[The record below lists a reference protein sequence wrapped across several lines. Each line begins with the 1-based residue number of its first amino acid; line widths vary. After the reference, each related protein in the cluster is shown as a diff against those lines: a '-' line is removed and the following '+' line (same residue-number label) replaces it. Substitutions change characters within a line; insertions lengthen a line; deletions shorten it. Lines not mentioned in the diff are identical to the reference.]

1 MFAVRWRKRERTQT
15 WSDSQADYLIAILVE
30 SEPADGTPREKSVS
44 YLGSIRS
51 DHLGL
56 LWPAKDFWTSV
67 ERNLSAVELS
77 PTMREKII
85 SDIRKVVP
93 SPDDEALTKA
103 RNEQQGTR
111 R

>member
-15 WSDSQADYLIAILVE
+15 WSDAQAEYLIAVLVE
-30 SEPADGTPREKSVS
+30 SEREDRTPRERTVS

-56 LWPAKDFWTSV
+56 FWPVKDFWTSA

-77 PTMREKII
+77 PSARQKIL
-85 SDIRKVVP
+85 SDLRKVVP
-93 SPDDEALTKA
+93 SPDDESLD
-103 RNEQQGTR
+103 QGR
-111 R
+111 DKR